1 MVSLAAYDVDRSL
14 IPFCRSP
21 PFSVEDIGSVHF
33 RLKEPGE
40 RSSSHLIRAD
50 IKMDYSTIFVTINL
64 ADDDWPF
71 TVENDSS
78 YDLSFC
84 QMVGS
89 LYLSTFKWLPTYSYL
104 FLYAGSGARRR
115 GCFKQNQPQLL
126 LAGPYDDP
134 IRMGLPRRR

>member
-1 MVSLAAYDVDRSL
+1 MVSDAAYDVNNML
-14 IPFCRSP
+14 IHLYRSP

-40 RSSSHLIRAD
+40 RSTSHLIRAD

-84 QMVGS
+84 QMVRS
-89 LYLSTFKWLPTYSYL
+89 SCSSRF
-104 FLYAGSGARRR
+104 R
-115 GCFKQNQPQLL
+115 
-126 LAGPYDDP
+126 
-134 IRMGLPRRR
+134 